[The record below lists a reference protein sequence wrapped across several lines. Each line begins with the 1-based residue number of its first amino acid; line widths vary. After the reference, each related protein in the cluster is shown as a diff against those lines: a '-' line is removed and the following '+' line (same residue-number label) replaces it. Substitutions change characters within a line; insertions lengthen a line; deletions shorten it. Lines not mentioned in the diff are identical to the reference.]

1 MTYGKNLHARPFFIS
16 QFFYSTYWRQL
27 ELDLIEAIRTRRS
40 IRRFKQ
46 TSIPDSLIHSL
57 IDSARHAP
65 SGHNTQPWEFIIVKD
80 TRVKVQLAKTHEGS
94 DFVDEAPVCIA
105 VLANEK
111 KAPSYFEIDGAC
123 ATQNLL
129 LAAHGLGLGACWV
142 AVYDLQNPDF
152 EKHVRNVLNVPPH
165 MRVIAMVPIGYP
177 DEKAAPVSRREID
190 KIIRFD
196 KY

>member
-1 MTYGKNLHARPFFIS
+1 METN
-16 QFFYSTYWRQL
+16 

-46 TSIPDSLIHSL
+46 TNIPDSLIHSL
-57 IDSARHAP
+57 INSARHAP

-80 TRVKVQLAKTHEGS
+80 KRVKEQLAKTHEWS
-94 DFVDEAPVCIA
+94 RFVDDAPVCIT

-111 KAPSYFEIDGAC
+111 QAPSYFEIDAAC

-129 LAAHGLGLGACWV
+129 LAAHGLGLGACWI
-142 AVYDLQNPDF
+142 AVYDLQNPNF

-165 MRVIAMVPIGYP
+165 IRVIAMVPIGYP
-177 DEKAAPVSRREID
+177 DEKATPRRHREID
-190 KIIRFD
+190 EIIHFD

>member
-1 MTYGKNLHARPFFIS
+1 
-16 QFFYSTYWRQL
+16 
-27 ELDLIEAIRTRRS
+27 LDLIEAIRTRRS

-65 SGHNTQPWEFIIVKD
+65 SGHNTQPWEFIIVKEK
-80 TRVKVQLAKTHEGS
+80 RVKVQLAKTHEWS
-94 DFVDEAPVCIA
+94 DFVDDAPVCIV
-105 VLANEK
+105 VLANEE
-111 KAPSYFEIDGAC
+111 KAPSYFEIDAAC

-142 AVYDLQNPDF
+142 AVYDLQNPNF
-152 EKHVRNVLNVPPH
+152 EKHVKSVLNVPPH

-177 DEKAAPVSRREID
+177 DEKAAPLSRREINE
-190 KIIRFD
+190 IIHLD
-196 KY
+196 TY